1 MITATKPVHRPPGKV
16 NSKPISLEAFR
27 HKYLD
32 KKTYKY
38 EWKQGWVEK
47 KAYMKP
53 DERYIIDNIITKF
66 NTLPDYQ
73 KKNHIMAEADCYFSP
88 LEAYHRPDAAY
99 LTREQIKH
107 PNTAPEAPALIIEVS
122 SPSNSDLKNKKKI
135 LEYLAVGVQMVWY
148 IYPQIKQVWI
158 HTSPASVAV
167 CQEGDTCSADPTVPG
182 LHISVE
188 EIFA

>member
-1 MITATKPVHRPPGKV
+1 MITVTEQVHRPPGKV
-16 NSKPISLEAFR
+16 NRKPISLEAFQQR
-27 HKYLD
+27 YLE

-38 EWKQGWVEK
+38 EWKRGWVEK

-73 KKNHIMAEADCYFSP
+73 KKNRIMAEADCYFST
-88 LEAYHRPDAAY
+88 LEAYRRPDAAY

-107 PNTAPEAPALIIEVS
+107 PDSAPEAPALVIEVS

-135 LEYLAVGVQMVWY
+135 LEYLAAGVQMVWY

-158 HTSPASVAV
+158 HTSPASVV
-167 CQEGDTCSADPTVPG
+167 ICQEDDTCSGDPIVPG
-182 LHISVE
+182 FYISVE
-188 EIFA
+188 EIFV